1 MPEYVVAV
9 DAGNSKTD
17 AVLTDLSGHVLA
29 RTRGPGLQTPLAN
42 PEAFQHTLLSTVAAA
57 QSAAGLFPT
66 WPATASHPGQAGSAE
81 GRPAVAAAYFL
92 ANVDL
97 PAEEALAQRLLDR
110 PELAARTEVHNDTL
124 AVLRAGSE
132 RGWGAAVVS
141 GAGINAAAIHPSGEV
156 ARFLA
161 LGDLT
166 GDWGGG
172 FGLGLAALGAAVR
185 DQDGRGPAT
194 SLRHR
199 VPAFYHLPDPE
210 SVAIAVHQ
218 NDIEQDDL
226 HELAPLVFAEAA
238 AGDEVATGLVD
249 HLADEVTLMVT
260 ALLRRLHLLTADP
273 DVILGGGTLRA
284 DHPPLLDRIT
294 TGIHAAA
301 PHAAVRLLDVPPV
314 YGAVVT
320 ALDLA
325 GAPPSARTQA
335 RTDLLANSTASAA
348 VPGEGPAA

>member
-17 AVLTDLSGHVLA
+17 AVLTDLTGHVLA
-29 RTRGPGLQTPLAN
+29 RTRGPGVHTPLTN

-57 QSAAGLFPT
+57 QAAAG
-66 WPATASHPGQAGSAE
+66 HAGAAA
-81 GRPAVAAAYFL
+81 GRPAVAAAYYL

-97 PAEEALAQRLLDR
+97 PAEEALARRLLDR

-141 GAGINAAAIHPSGEV
+141 GAGINAAAIHPSGRV

-194 SLRHR
+194 SLRHL
-199 VPAFYHLPDPE
+199 VPGFYHLPDPE
-210 SVAIAVHQ
+210 AVAIAVHQ

-226 HELAPLVFAEAA
+226 HELAPLVFEAAA
-238 AGDEVATGLVD
+238 AGDQVAEGLVE
-249 HLADEVTLMVT
+249 HLADEVTIMVT
-260 ALLRRLHLLTADP
+260 ALLRRLRLLATDP
-273 DVILGGGTLRA
+273 DVILGGGTLHA
-284 DHPPLLDRIT
+284 DHPPLLARIT
-294 TGIHAAA
+294 AGIHAAA
-301 PHAAVRLLDVPPV
+301 PRAAVRLLDVPPV

-325 GAPPSARTQA
+325 AAPPAARA
-335 RTDLLANSTASAA
+335 RARAELLT
-348 VPGEGPAA
+348 VPGRAANPPAVVPTEGPAA

>member
-1 MPEYVVAV
+1 MREYVVAV

-29 RTRGPGLQTPLAN
+29 RTRGPGLHTPLAN
-42 PEAFQHTLLSTVAAA
+42 PETWQHTLLTTVAAA
-57 QSAAGLFPT
+57 RTAAGT
-66 WPATASHPGQAGSAE
+66 GTGHPAT
-81 GRPAVAAAYFL
+81 AAAYFL

-97 PAEEALAQRLLDR
+97 PAEEALARRLLDR

-141 GAGINAAAIHPSGEV
+141 GAGINAAAIHPSGRI

-194 SLRHR
+194 SLRR
-199 VPAFYHLPDPE
+199 LVPDFYHLADPE
-210 SVAIAVHQ
+210 AVAVAVHQ
-218 NDIEQDDL
+218 SHIEQDDL
-226 HELAPLVFAEAA
+226 HELAPLVFAAAA
-238 AGDEVATGLVD
+238 AGDDVATGLVD
-249 HLADEVTLMVT
+249 HLADEVTTMVT
-260 ALLRRLHLLTADP
+260 ALLRRLRLLTADP

-284 DHPPLLDRIT
+284 DHPPLLSRIT
-294 TGIHAAA
+294 AGIHAAA
-301 PHAAVRLLDVPPV
+301 PRAAVRLLDVPPV

-320 ALDLA
+320 ALSLA
-325 GAPPSARTQA
+325 GAPAPARA
-335 RTDLLANSTASAA
+335 RARAELLATTAPAIPTS
-348 VPGEGPAA
+348 GPAA